1 MALEPVSNLG
11 YISEFIIS
19 GPTLIIYVS
28 NLPSITGNN
37 SANILVN
44 SHSSRINQKAERDIR
59 SIARA
64 GVNAD

>member
-11 YISEFIIS
+11 YISEFIIAE
-19 GPTLIIYVS
+19 PTLIIYVS

-44 SHSSRINQKAERDIR
+44 SHSSRINQRQSK
-59 SIARA
+59 IAGA